1 MQIMFHYMINSFKKE
16 VSKKKKIA
24 QGNAPEQYY
33 AIHLH

>member
-1 MQIMFHYMINSFKKE
+1 MLIMFHYMINSFKKE
-16 VSKKKKIA
+16 VSKKKIA